1 MTKKQQQAY
10 RRLID
15 ETAGNVLLA
24 VWQAAMSQ
32 CDEIYKAMLIRLRD
46 EIDKQLKNKQLK
58 DKQL

>member
-15 ETAGNVLLA
+15 KTAGDVLLT
-24 VWQAAMSQ
+24 VWQAATSQ

-46 EIDKQLKNKQLK
+46 EIDKQLKNKER
-58 DKQL
+58 